1 MFWLFELTIEWWHRV
16 IEMQLED
23 QLDGLWRIATHGFAL
38 FMFYSSI
45 RLTFGSWG
53 EKFVEDL
60 LKLPSVRLR

>member
-1 MFWLFELTIEWWHRV
+1 M
-16 IEMQLED
+16 IEMQMED
-23 QLDGLWRIATHGFAL
+23 QLEGLWKVATHGLFAL